1 MTMDLDKFTE
11 QINFLNNKVN
21 SYHIDIMDGHF
32 VPNITLSP
40 WFIEQLRKV
49 SNVKVSAHLMVTD
62 VPFWVDQL
70 IEIKCNVICMPAEII
85 NGVAFSLINKIHN
98 AGLKVGIV
106 LNPETPVNILLP
118 YIDLIDKVTI
128 MTVDPG
134 FAGQPFL
141 KSCLDK
147 VIKLRE
153 LRKTNNYMFEI
164 EVDGSTNLEHWRMI
178 SDVKPDIYIIGRS
191 GLFGLTDN
199 ISDSWNQMIAEYEKS
214 TGYKFDN
221 GLYKTSK

>member
-1 MTMDLDKFTE
+1 
-11 QINFLNNKVN
+11 
-21 SYHIDIMDGHF
+21 
-32 VPNITLSP
+32 
-40 WFIEQLRKV
+40 
-49 SNVKVSAHLMVTD
+49 
-62 VPFWVDQL
+62 
-70 IEIKCNVICMPAEII
+70 MPAEII